1 MSIDQLRPEA
11 NLFAAF
17 TLTIVSA
24 FAAGLPMAVAI
35 VWVCS

>member
-17 TLTIVSA
+17 TLTIA
-24 FAAGLPMAVAI
+24 GALAAGLPIAVAI
-35 VWVCS
+35 VWICS